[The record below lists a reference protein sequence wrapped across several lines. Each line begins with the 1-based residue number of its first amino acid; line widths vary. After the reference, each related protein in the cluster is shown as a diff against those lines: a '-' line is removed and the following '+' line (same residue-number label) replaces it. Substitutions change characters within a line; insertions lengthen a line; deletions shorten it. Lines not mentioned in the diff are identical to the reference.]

1 MSRCF
6 FVSALLLVSYSA
18 SPLLL
23 AQSPSAP
30 SLAQSSAQ
38 QSAPRA
44 ARPNDRNCIRDTGS
58 LIPAKKGR
66 CLPVTGRSYSQ
77 QDLLRT
83 GQPDLGEALQQ
94 LDPSIT
100 VRRH

>member
-6 FVSALLLVSYSA
+6 FVSALLLVSYGV
-18 SPLLL
+18 SPMLL
-23 AQSPSAP
+23 AQSLAAP
-30 SLAQSSAQ
+30 AFAQSSAQ
-38 QSAPRA
+38 PSAQQA

-58 LIPAKKGR
+58 RIPVKKGR

-83 GQPDLGEALQQ
+83 GRPNLGEALQQ
-94 LDPSIT
+94 LDPRIT
-100 VRRH
+100 VHGH

>member
-6 FVSALLLVSYSA
+6 FVSALLLVSYGA

-23 AQSPSAP
+23 AQSPPAP
-30 SLAQSSAQ
+30 PLAQSSGQ
-38 QSAPRA
+38 PSAPRA
-44 ARPNDRNCIRDTGS
+44 ARSNDRNCIRDTGS
-58 LIPAKKGR
+58 RIPAKKGR

-83 GQPDLGEALQQ
+83 GRPDLGEALQQ
-94 LDPSIT
+94 LDSSIT
-100 VRRH
+100 VRGH